1 MALARN
7 VHMVYVLCIV
17 PSAVGGTGGAAV
29 ALFTEEE
36 RRFAEA
42 VQGLVFGNPF
52 LPDRIA
58 LEKQALG
65 GEWQASGAEWNLH
78 PDIAED
84 HPNVLRLAARA
95 DALVESLRLRVKGA
109 ETLAD
114 EEVRLFEDLCFF
126 HLYHRRRQGF
136 SLLIRET
143 VEGRPPPGPLPLFQ
157 DFLEDVEK
165 SLGALPG
172 RKPSTG
178 QAAHLFA
185 CMFEIRRAFHHVFHY
200 IVGRSK
206 PAARLRAAVWESTF
220 THDLRRYWGSLF
232 DRMGDFT
239 TLVVGPTGTGK
250 ELVARAIAHS
260 RYVPF
265 DPGTRSFTA
274 DFTTLFFP
282 LNLEAL
288 PENLVESELFGH
300 RRGAFTGAT
309 EDRPGWL
316 EACPRAGTVFLDEIG
331 ELGPTVQ
338 VKLLRVLQDRT
349 FQRVGETRSRPF
361 SGKILAATNRDP
373 SELLRRGD
381 MRSDFY
387 YRICSDLVVVPSL
400 RERLDDDPAELPELV
415 RHIAR
420 RTLGE
425 EPTALVAE
433 VLAWIEGN
441 LGAGYAWP
449 GNVREL
455 EQCVR
460 NVLVRGTYRPPPP
473 GAGASDP
480 LDETLRAMR
489 DGNLPAEDALR
500 RYCTWVY
507 ARTGSYLET
516 ARRLGLDRRTVKAKV
531 DVAWLKRLA

>member
-1 MALARN
+1 MYNSDGRDAPEDAAL
-7 VHMVYVLCIV
+7 
-17 PSAVGGTGGAAV
+17 
-29 ALFTEEE
+29 ALFTDEEA
-36 RRFAEA
+36 RFAKA
-42 VQGLVFGNPF
+42 VQALLFGNPF
-52 LPDRIA
+52 LPARI
-58 LEKQALG
+58 EREREALG
-65 GEWQASGAEWNLH
+65 EESSAEGADWNLR
-78 PDIAED
+78 PEVVED
-84 HPNVLRLAARA
+84 HPNLARLTARA
-95 DALVESLRLRVKGA
+95 EALVESLRLRVKGA
-109 ETLAD
+109 EGLAED
-114 EEVRLFEDLCFF
+114 EVRLYEDLCFF
-126 HLYHRRRQGF
+126 HLYHRRREGF

-143 VEGRPPPGPLPLFQ
+143 VEGRPPPGPLALFQ
-157 DFLEDVEK
+157 VFLEDVEHT
-165 SLGALPG
+165 LGVVPG

-185 CMFEIRRAFHHVFHY
+185 CMFQIRRAFHHVFHY

-206 PAARLRAAVWESTF
+206 PAAALRAAVWESTF
-220 THDLRRYWGSLF
+220 THDLRRYWASLF

-250 ELVARAIAHS
+250 ELVARAIALS

-265 DPGTRSFTA
+265 DPGTRSFAA
-274 DFTTLFFP
+274 DFTGLFLP

-288 PENLVESELFGH
+288 PEGLVESELFGH

-309 EDRPGWL
+309 EDRAGWL
-316 EACPRAGTVFLDEIG
+316 ETCPRAGTVFLDEIG

-349 FQRVGETRSRPF
+349 FQRVGETRTRPF
-361 SGKILAATNRDP
+361 SGKVLAATNRDP
-373 SELLRRGD
+373 AELLRRGD
-381 MRSDFY
+381 LRSDFY
-387 YRICSDLVVVPSL
+387 YRICSDLVAVPSL
-400 RERLDDDPAELPELV
+400 RARLDDDAAELPELV

-425 EPTALVAE
+425 EPGALADE
-433 VLAWIEGN
+433 VLAWIREN
-441 LGAGYAWP
+441 LGEGYAWP

-460 NVLVRGTYRPPPP
+460 NVLVRGSYRPPPP
-473 GAGASDP
+473 GSRAADP
-480 LDETLRAMR
+480 LDETLLAMR
-489 DGNLPAEDALR
+489 DGGLPAEEALR

-531 DVAWLKRLA
+531 DVAWLKRL